1 MSNKLFPIEHSNQT
15 IVSTHT
21 PSIKRKLS
29 TQLLMLSMGIV
40 TIALG
45 FILTI
50 GLLIWQSSQQ
60 QKTIAQQYLEQTA
73 YTNSYLIQQKLDL
86 AISASRNLVQ
96 SVISLQE
103 SGNADRKIAE
113 TLLKNALKSHPD
125 FLSMS
130 LAWEPDAF
138 DGKDQLYA
146 GQPDQD
152 PNGRFVRYV
161 DRDNAGNIALHNL
174 VDYETPGSGDYYLL
188 PRKLQKEVI
197 LEPYSY
203 PYNGVDV
210 LLTSLAVPIMI
221 NNKFYGSVTADFALD
236 TLQQLTNQIKPYQG
250 TGYAQLLS
258 HTGAYISHP
267 DPTRITK
274 KIEDDPTLLEHVTTG
289 NPYHIEQDNPVL
301 NTPAFDVYVPVSI
314 GNTGTPWMLGL
325 SAPVDVVMAETARQ
339 RNLALLLMVLSIV
352 VVSGILGVI
361 FIRKVARPIGGEPAQ
376 AAQIALSVAQGDLT
390 NTIPVQAK
398 DQSSIF
404 YAMYTMQTQLRD
416 IVDQLITTSES
427 VSHGATEITA
437 GNTDLA
443 SRTEQQA
450 AALEETA
457 ASMEQ
462 ITATVKQNADNAHNA
477 TNLAQNAAQIA
488 QKGDAIVGQVVNIMG
503 EIDDSSKKIAE
514 ITSIISGIAF
524 QTNIL
529 ALNAAVEAARAGEQG
544 RGFAVVANEV
554 RNLAQRSADAVK
566 EITGLIAE
574 SASRVDNGVS
584 LVQNAGTTMQEML
597 EAVSSVKDIMDEIV
611 SASDEQSRGI
621 SQVTQAVHEMDG
633 VTQQNA
639 ALVQEASAAAA
650 SLEDQAKRLAQTV
663 QVFKLS

>member
-1 MSNKLFPIEHSNQT
+1 M
-15 IVSTHT
+15 
-21 PSIKRKLS
+21 
-29 TQLLMLSMGIV
+29 LMFLTGV
-40 TIALG
+40 TAIALG
-45 FILTI
+45 FTLTI
-50 GLLIWQSSQQ
+50 GILIWQSGQQ
-60 QKTIAQQYLEQTA
+60 QQAIAQQYLKQTA
-73 YTNSYLIQQKLDL
+73 YTNSYLIQQKLDTALL
-86 AISASRNLVQ
+86 AARNLVQ
-96 SVISLQE
+96 SVISLQQA
-103 SGNADRKIAE
+103 GTADRTTAE
-113 TLLKNALKSHPD
+113 TLLKNALQSHPD

-138 DGKDQLYA
+138 DGQDRIYA

-188 PRKLQKEVI
+188 PKKLQKEVI

-210 LLTSLAVPIMI
+210 LLTSIAVPIMV

-236 TLQQLTNQIKPYQG
+236 TLQQTVNTIQPYEG
-250 TGYAQLLS
+250 SGYAQLLS
-258 HTGAYISHP
+258 HSGAYISHP
-267 DPTRITK
+267 EKSRITQ
-274 KIEDDPTLLEHVTTG
+274 KIANDPALLEHVTSG
-289 NPYHIEQDNPVL
+289 QPYQTESDDRVL
-301 NTPAFDVYVPVSI
+301 NTSAFNIYLPITI
-314 GNTGTPWMLGL
+314 GDTGTPWMLGL
-325 SAPVDVVMAETARQ
+325 SAPVSAIMAETGRQ

-352 VVSGILGVI
+352 IVSGILGII
-361 FIRKVARPIGGEPAQ
+361 FTRKVARPIGGEPAQ

-390 NTIPVQAK
+390 NAIPLQAR
-398 DQSSIF
+398 DESSIF
-404 YAMYTMQTQLRD
+404 YAMHTMQAQLRD
-416 IVDQLITTSES
+416 IAEQLIVTSES

-477 TNLAQNAAQIA
+477 TRLTQNAAQIA
-488 QKGDAIVGQVVNIMG
+488 QKGDAIVGQVINIMA
-503 EIDDSSKKIAE
+503 EIADSSQKIAE
-514 ITSIISGIAF
+514 ITGIISGIAF

-529 ALNAAVEAARAGEQG
+529 ALNAAVESARAGEQG

-554 RNLAQRSADAVK
+554 RTLAQRSADAVK
-566 EITGLIAE
+566 EITALIAE
-574 SASRVDNGVS
+574 SAGRVESGVT
-584 LVQNAGTTMQEML
+584 LVQNAGTTMQDML
-597 EAVSSVKDIMDEIV
+597 AAVTSVKDIMDEIV

-650 SLEDQAKRLAQTV
+650 SLEDQAKQLARTVLVFRL
-663 QVFKLS
+663 S